1 MEGNDTHGWSQ
12 WFSKQESSVA
22 SRLHQQE
29 KTIIQ
34 SNPTLLKQQPTSP
47 IQTSLSSIIVNSC
60 TLIDTNENLSLEAYA
75 KAFVRD
81 LKKTKAANASRISET
96 AKKESKKNVECIIK
110 KNSVWDQFMTANT
123 SSSIT

>member
-22 SRLHQQE
+22 SRLQQQE

>member
-12 WFSKQESSVA
+12 WFSKQESYVA

-29 KTIIQ
+29 KIIIQ

>member
-96 AKKESKKNVECIIK
+96 TKKESKKNVECIIK